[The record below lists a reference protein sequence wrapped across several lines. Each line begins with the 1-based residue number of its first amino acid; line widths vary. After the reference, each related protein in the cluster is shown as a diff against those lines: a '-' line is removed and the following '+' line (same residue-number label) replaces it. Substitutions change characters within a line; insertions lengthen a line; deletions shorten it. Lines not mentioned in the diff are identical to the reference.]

1 MGQEHSCL
9 TKSRESYMVYQV
21 PWESHGHKR
30 EAFQEGQVC
39 TQASGKHARALWEA
53 QASLR
58 RSWQRSY
65 AVRYAVQLWGGS
77 LEGKGLRPVWIIQAG
92 SCSRWKGGNDQVT
105 EQLEPRGVGHKG
117 D

>member
-1 MGQEHSCL
+1 M
-9 TKSRESYMVYQV
+9 
-21 PWESHGHKR
+21 
-30 EAFQEGQVC
+30 C

-58 RSWQRSY
+58 RSRQRSY
-65 AVRYAVQLWGGS
+65 AVQWGGG
-77 LEGKGLRPVWIIQAG
+77 LTRGQKGLRPVWIIQAG